1 MIITRRLMDVSKLT
15 VSDKLKKQR
24 STYAEVLLWMR
35 EHPAQCRQVNAKK
48 LAHAMKLDDSYDF
61 LSSEKT
67 LYNCLVTMQQKG
79 FIERHNG
86 VRRVDFYINYRH
98 PQLPYEVR
106 EAMEEQPTT
115 TEQTLVDVDERIREE
130 IAESDAPGTEEPTA
144 ETVCPGPITVEAD
157 GNEIKLS
164 ITLNI
169 NIAR

>member
-1 MIITRRLMDVSKLT
+1 MDVSKLT
-15 VSDKLKKQR
+15 ISDKLKKQR

-35 EHPAQCRQVNAKK
+35 EHPTQCRQVNAKE
-48 LAHAMKLDDSYDF
+48 LAHAMRLDDGHEF

-67 LYNCLVTMQQKG
+67 LYNCLTTMQQKG
-79 FIERHNG
+79 FIERRNG
-86 VRRVDFYINYRH
+86 SRRADFFINYQH

-106 EAMEEQPTT
+106 EAMEEQSTT
-115 TEQTLVDVDERIREE
+115 AEQTVVDADKRIREE

-144 ETVCPGPITVEAD
+144 ETVCPEPITVEAD